1 MKLTT
6 ITQLTLDGVTQG
18 NGATSD
24 EDRRGG
30 FERGGWAKGAGD
42 DSTRDH
48 IAASY
53 ERADAFLFGRRT
65 YDLFLKSWGT
75 LDEMRRHP
83 VGVALNSKPKYV
95 ASRTLTAPEWPNT
108 TVLGGDLFAAI
119 AELKASGDGELVV
132 PGSSLLIQW
141 LLENDLVDEM
151 ELMIVPV
158 ILGQGAR
165 LFADSG
171 RDIAMRLVD
180 TRTDSKGVMIQTYR
194 PAGRP
199 WYAASPDSRR

>member
-6 ITQLTLDGVTQG
+6 VTQLTLDGVTQG
-18 NGATSD
+18 NGGTSD

-30 FERGGWAKGAGD
+30 FDRGGWARGAGD
-42 DSTRDH
+42 DATREH
-48 IAASY
+48 IAATY

-65 YDLFLKSWGT
+65 YDLFLESWGT
-75 LDEMRRHP
+75 DELRVSP
-83 VGVALNSKPKYV
+83 IGSALESKPKFV
-95 ASRTLTAPEWPNT
+95 ASTTLAEPKWVNT

-119 AELKASGDGELVV
+119 TQLKASGDGELVV
-132 PGSSLLIQW
+132 PGSSRLIQW

-151 ELMIVPV
+151 ELMTVPV

-165 LFADSG
+165 LFASSG
-171 RDIAMRLVD
+171 RDVAMTLI
-180 TRTDSKGVMIQTYR
+180 DSRIDSRGVTIQTFR

-199 WYAASPDSRR
+199 HYAVPIA

>member
-30 FERGGWAKGAGD
+30 FDRGGWAKGAGD

-48 IAASY
+48 ITATY

-65 YDLFLKSWGT
+65 YDLFLESWGMI
-75 LDEMRRHP
+75 DELRRHP
-83 VGVALNSKPKYV
+83 VGVALNAKPKYV
-95 ASRTLTAPEWPNT
+95 ASRTLKVPEWANT
-108 TVLGGDLFAAI
+108 TVLGDDLLAAI
-119 AELKASGDGELVV
+119 TELKASGDGELVV

-151 ELMIVPV
+151 ELMVIPV
-158 ILGQGAR
+158 VLGQGAR
-165 LFADSG
+165 LFANSG
-171 RDIAMRLVD
+171 REIGMRLVD
-180 TRTDSKGVMIQTYR
+180 THTDSKGVMIQTYR
-194 PAGRP
+194 PVGRP
-199 WYAASPDSRR
+199 W

>member
-30 FERGGWAKGAGD
+30 FDRGGWAKGAGD

-48 IAASY
+48 ITATY

-65 YDLFLKSWGT
+65 YDLFLESWGMI
-75 LDEMRRHP
+75 DELRRHP
-83 VGVALNSKPKYV
+83 VGVALNAKPKYV
-95 ASRTLTAPEWPNT
+95 ASRTLKEPEWANT
-108 TVLGGDLFAAI
+108 TVLGDDLLAAI
-119 AELKASGDGELVV
+119 TELKASGAGELVV

-151 ELMIVPV
+151 ELMVIPV
-158 ILGQGAR
+158 VLGQGAR
-165 LFADSG
+165 LFANSG
-171 RDIAMRLVD
+171 REIGMRLVD
-180 TRTDSKGVMIQTYR
+180 THTDSKGVMIQTYR
-194 PAGRP
+194 PVGRP
-199 WYAASPDSRR
+199 